1 MFVQVEA
8 AEGVEGAAVAHQLGG
23 LLVLLPHVLG
33 QHGSGDGSGDGLD
46 AGNKNIKYS

>member
-8 AEGVEGAAVAHQLGG
+8 AEGVEWAAVAHQLGG

-33 QHGSGDGSGDGLD
+33 QHGPGVDQGYFML
-46 AGNKNIKYS
+46 IL